1 MAQKKWYVVWV
12 GRETGVFDSWQ
23 ECKQQID
30 AYPGAKYKGYPSQ
43 QQALLAYEEGYD
55 AYKRNRDSGI
65 FPSSSG
71 IEFSQAVTGKD
82 FIANSYSVDA
92 ACSGNP
98 GAMEYRG
105 VYTHSHTELFR
116 VGPMMGTN
124 NIGEFLAIVH
134 ILALQKK
141 ERTALPV
148 YSDSLTAISWVRGG
162 KCRTKLLLNEETKR
176 VHELIRRAEKWL
188 AENPITVPI
197 IKWNTNE
204 WGEIPA
210 DFGRK

>member
-1 MAQKKWYVVWV
+1 MCIFWL
-12 GRETGVFDSWQ
+12 
-23 ECKQQID
+23 CK
-30 AYPGAKYKGYPSQ
+30 
-43 QQALLAYEEGYD
+43 
-55 AYKRNRDSGI
+55 
-65 FPSSSG
+65 
-71 IEFSQAVTGKD
+71 
-82 FIANSYSVDA
+82 
-92 ACSGNP
+92 
-98 GAMEYRG
+98 
-105 VYTHSHTELFR
+105 
-116 VGPMMGTN
+116 
-124 NIGEFLAIVH
+124 
-134 ILALQKK
+134 KK